1 MMSVIRGFTVI
12 HFICRN
18 YGAELFAFGCRLGEK
33 FEESLL
39 REALTT
45 EEYAKAEARRQQ
57 ELGVQVR
64 HISLLSLRYCSMTLQ
79 SLRSP
84 VKY

>member
-1 MMSVIRGFTVI
+1 MSV
-12 HFICRN
+12 CRN

-45 EEYAKAEARRQQ
+45 EGYAKAEARRQQ

-64 HISLLSLRYCSMTLQ
+64 HIRLQ
-79 SLRSP
+79 GDHGGRAPGLG
-84 VKY
+84 

>member
-1 MMSVIRGFTVI
+1 M
-12 HFICRN
+12 
-18 YGAELFAFGCRLGEK
+18 GCRLGEK

-64 HISLLSLRYCSMTLQ
+64 HMSLTKSAEFKVSLRD
-79 SLRSP
+79 
-84 VKY
+84 

>member
-1 MMSVIRGFTVI
+1 MSVF
-12 HFICRN
+12 RN

-64 HISLLSLRYCSMTLQ
+64 HMSLSLLSLRYRCTTDCSIILA
-79 SLRSP
+79 SW
-84 VKY
+84 